1 MKLLCALLALTTLAT
16 AQTAPLVIPMQPV
29 DSTAISA
36 VGYDEASQR
45 LRIVFIQGK
54 AYDFCAVPQSVFKAL
69 VNAVSKG
76 KFYNSTIKAKYPC
89 D

>member
-1 MKLLCALLALTTLAT
+1 LIFNLLGLLAFATLAQ
-16 AQTAPLVIPMQPV
+16 AQPVIPMQAV

>member
-1 MKLLCALLALTTLAT
+1 MRATFLALLLATTLAQ
-16 AQTAPLVIPMQPV
+16 AQPVILMQPV

-45 LRIVFIQGK
+45 LRIVFTQGK
-54 AYDFCAVPQSVFKAL
+54 GTAYDFCLVPQSVFKAL

-76 KFYNSTIKAKYPC
+76 RFYNSTIKDKYPC
-89 D
+89 N

>member
-1 MKLLCALLALTTLAT
+1 VKPLLALLLATTLAQ
-16 AQTAPLVIPMQPV
+16 AQPVIPMQPV

-54 AYDFCAVPQSVFKAL
+54 AYDFCAVPKSVFKAL

-76 KFYNSTIKAKYPC
+76 KFYNNAIKDKYTC